1 MFKIAIGADD
11 AGYDFKTILIEML
24 QVNPKVSLVIDVGV
38 NKNKETFY
46 PNIAFLASE
55 KVKSGEVD
63 RAILICGT
71 GIGMQISANK
81 VSGVRATV
89 AHDSYSVQR
98 SILSNDCQILTFG
111 ARVIDIDLAKKL
123 TLEWLTYEFDKQS
136 LSAAKVHEITKYES
150 GVK

>member
-1 MFKIAIGADD
+1 MFKIAIGSDD
-11 AGYDFKTILIEML
+11 AGYEFKTILIEML
-24 QVNPKVSLVIDVGV
+24 QLNPKVSLVIDVGV
-38 NKNKETFY
+38 NKNEETFY
-46 PNIAFLASE
+46 PNIAFLAGE

-81 VSGVRATV
+81 VPGVRATV
-89 AHDSYSVQR
+89 AQDSYSVQR
-98 SILSNDCQILTFG
+98 SILSNNCQILTFG

-123 TLEWLTYEFDKQS
+123 TLEWLTYKFDKQS
-136 LSAAKVHEITKYES
+136 LSATKVHEITKYES